1 MAKIPPLILSSPEWE
16 KQEGE
21 NNRQYFFAS
30 LFIRCDDTVEEFHTR
45 MNHEYTTNGKEGFL
59 SYAPYTLDYFR
70 ELCTQHKWIA
80 RREAKRTH
88 DINKLFNELDEIEN
102 DRKVE
107 RFKLKE
113 DIEFKALE
121 KLEDKV
127 KFDDKLTGGQF
138 KDFTQGIRNLQDSRN
153 IDREKPTDYSKQKV
167 EAEVEAGVET
177 NLNIEDNKALATVQA
192 MFMQPEFVE
201 MNKKL
206 MEKTADELQ
215 KQRRAGD
222 E

>member
-1 MAKIPPLILSSPEWE
+1 MPKIAPLILSTPEWE

-21 NNRQYFFAS
+21 SNRQYFFAG
-30 LFIRCDDTVEEFHTR
+30 LFIRCDDTVEEFYNR
-45 MNHEYTTNGKEGFL
+45 MVAEYSSNGKKGFL
-59 SYAPYTLDYFR
+59 EYAPYTLEYFR
-70 ELCTQHKWIA
+70 VLCTQHKWIA

-88 DINKLFNELDEIEN
+88 DIDKLFNELDEIEN
-102 DRKVE
+102 FRKVE
-107 RFKLKE
+107 RFQLKE
-113 DIEFKALE
+113 NIEYEALE

-127 KFDDKLTGGQF
+127 KYDDRLTGGQF
-138 KDFTQGIRNLQDSRN
+138 KDYTQGVRNLQDSRN

-177 NLNIEDNKALATVQA
+177 NMSIEDNRALSEVQA

-201 MNKKL
+201 LNKKL
-206 MEKTADELQ
+206 MDKTADELQ
-215 KQRRAGD
+215 KRRNSD

>member
-1 MAKIPPLILSSPEWE
+1 MPKIAPLILSSPEWE

-21 NNRQYFFAS
+21 NNRQYFFAR
-30 LFIRCDDTVEEFHTR
+30 LFMRCDDTVEEFHQR
-45 MNHEYTTNGKEGFL
+45 MVTEYSTNGKAGFL
-59 SYAPYTLDYFR
+59 NYAPYTLNYFR
-70 ELCTQHKWIA
+70 DLCTQHKWIE
-80 RREAKRTH
+80 RREAKQTH
-88 DINKLFNELDEIEN
+88 DLNKIFNELDEIEN
-102 DRKVE
+102 ARKVE
-107 RFKLKE
+107 RFQLKE
-113 DIEFKALE
+113 DIEYEVLD
-121 KLEDKV
+121 KLNDKV
-127 KFDDKLTGGQF
+127 KYDDKLTGGQF
-138 KDFTQGIRNLQDSRN
+138 KDFTQGIRNIQDSRN

-177 NLNIEDNKALATVQA
+177 NLNIEDNRALAEVQT

-215 KQRRAGD
+215 KRRNSD

>member
-1 MAKIPPLILSSPEWE
+1 MPKIAPLNLTSPEWE
-16 KQEGE
+16 KQDHES
-21 NNRQYFFAS
+21 NRQYFFAG
-30 LFIRCDDTVEEFHTR
+30 LFIRSDETVEEFHSR
-45 MNHEYTTNGKEGFL
+45 MVTEYSSKGKEGFL
-59 SYAPYTLDYFR
+59 NYAPYSLDYFR
-70 ELCTQHKWIA
+70 VLCTQHKWIG
-80 RREAKRTH
+80 RREAKKTYEL
-88 DINKLFNELDEIEN
+88 DKLFNELDEIEN
-102 DRKVE
+102 NRKVE

-113 DIEFKALE
+113 SIEFEALE

-127 KFDDKLTGGQF
+127 KYDDKLTGGQF
-138 KDFTQGIRNLQDSRN
+138 KDYTQGVRNLQDSRN

-177 NLNIEDNKALATVQA
+177 NLKVENNHALATVQA
-192 MFMQPEFVE
+192 MFMQPEFIE

-215 KQRRAGD
+215 RRRNSN

>member
-1 MAKIPPLILSSPEWE
+1 MPNLQPLNLISPEWE

-21 NNRQYFFAS
+21 SNRQYFFAG
-30 LFIRCDDTVEEFHTR
+30 LFIRCDDTVEEFHSR
-45 MNHEYTTNGKEGFL
+45 MNQEYITNGKEGFL
-59 SYAPYTLDYFR
+59 KYAPYSLDYFR
-70 ELCTQHKWIA
+70 ELCTAHKWIA
-80 RREAKRTH
+80 RRNIEATH
-88 DINKLFNELDEIEN
+88 DIEKLFNELDEIEN

-113 DIEFKALE
+113 SIEFEALE

-127 KFDDKLTGGQF
+127 KYDDKLTGGQF
-138 KDFTQGIRNLQDSRN
+138 KDYTQGVRNLQDSRN

-177 NLNIEDNKALATVQA
+177 NLNIEDNRALAEVQT

-201 MNKKL
+201 MNRKL

-215 KQRRAGD
+215 KRRHSN

>member
-1 MAKIPPLILSSPEWE
+1 MPKIAPLILTSPEWE

-21 NNRQYFFAS
+21 NNRQYFFAG
-30 LFIRCDDTVEEFHTR
+30 LFIRSDETVEEFFHR
-45 MNHEYTTNGKEGFL
+45 MDTEYSTNGKDGFL
-59 SYAPYTLDYFR
+59 DYAPYTLDYFR
-70 ELCTQHKWIA
+70 DLCTQHKWIA
-80 RREAKRTH
+80 RRELKKTYH
-88 DINKLFNELDEIEN
+88 LNKLFNELDEIEN

-107 RFKLKE
+107 RFRLKE
-113 DIEFKALE
+113 NIEFEALE

-127 KFDDKLTGGQF
+127 KYDDKLTGGQF
-138 KDFTQGIRNLQDSRN
+138 KDYTQGVRNLQDSRN

-167 EAEVEAGVET
+167 EAEGEFGVET
-177 NLNIEDNKALATVQA
+177 VMNIEDNKALATVQA

-215 KQRRAGD
+215 KRRNSN